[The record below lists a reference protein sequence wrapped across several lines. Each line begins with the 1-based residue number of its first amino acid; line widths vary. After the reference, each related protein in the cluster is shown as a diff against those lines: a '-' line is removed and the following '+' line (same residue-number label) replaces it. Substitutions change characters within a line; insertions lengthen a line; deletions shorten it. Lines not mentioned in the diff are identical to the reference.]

1 MRNFPFTF
9 FTLFTLFTLSSCESP
24 SNPDYDITLDVNYL
38 VESQDSQKLVI
49 YQMMTRLFGNTVQT
63 NKKYGT
69 IEENG
74 VGKFNDITNTA
85 LQSLKDLGVTHV
97 WYTGVLE
104 HATMT
109 DYTPYGILLD
119 DADVVKGRA
128 GSPYAIKDYYDVNTD
143 LAENVDQRMQ
153 EFEAL
158 VKRTHDLELKVLI
171 DFIPNHVARSYG
183 SDARHP
189 LVEDFG
195 AKDNPLV
202 AFSPHNNFYY
212 IPEQPFIVPEESDP
226 LGPDEKAQTEDG
238 EFLEMPAKA
247 SGNDVFTNSPSVNDW
262 FETIKLNYGVDYQND
277 RKTYFDSIPDTWHK
291 MNHIL
296 SYWAQKGVDGFR
308 CDMAEMVP
316 AEFWNWVIP
325 QIKAINP
332 NIIFLAEI
340 YTPTSYDRYLDF
352 GKFDYLYDKV
362 QLYDT
367 LKHIIQ
373 QRGSTNNIPA
383 IWQSLRGNNDKML
396 RFLENHDEQRIA
408 SADFAGKPENALP
421 AMVVSATLF
430 TGPVMIYFGQ
440 EVGEPGL
447 GEEGFGGEDGRTTI
461 FDYWGVPE
469 HQKWVNSGAY
479 DGGKLSSE
487 QKELRQ
493 YYKELLNFCN
503 ENEAIVSGRFY
514 DLQAANETTPGYT
527 NKVYAYLRFTENQ
540 RILVICNFDQ
550 QNIAKF
556 KLQIPRE
563 VLNTLLLTNTFKMQ
577 GKFGT
582 DEIIRYRKGAQ
593 IELPPTTSYIFEF

>member
-1 MRNFPFTF
+1 MRIILFLLAI
-9 FTLFTLFTLSSCESP
+9 TLVLTNCKQTADSS
-24 SNPDYDITLDVNYL
+24 YDITHDPNYL
-38 VESQDSQKLVI
+38 IETQDSQKLVI
-49 YQMMTRLFGNTVQT
+49 YQMMTRLFGNTNQT
-63 NKKYGT
+63 NKRYGT

-74 VGKFNDITNTA
+74 VGKFNDITTTA

-109 DYTPYGILLD
+109 DYSSHGILLD

-128 GSPYAIKDYYDVNTD
+128 GSPYAIKDYYDVNPD
-143 LAENVDQRMQ
+143 LATDVDQRMQ

-158 VKRTHDLELKVLI
+158 LQRTHDLGLKAFI
-171 DFIPNHVARSYG
+171 DFVPNHVARSYL
-183 SDARHP
+183 SDAKP
-189 LVEDFG
+189 DDVADFG
-195 AKDNPLV
+195 TSDNPLL

-212 IPEQPFIVPEESDP
+212 IPGQAFIVPAEGDP

-238 EFLEMPAKA
+238 KFLEMPAKA
-247 SGNDVFTNSPSVNDW
+247 SGNDVFSNAPSVHDW
-262 FETIKLNYGVDYQND
+262 FETVKLNYGVDYQND
-277 RKTYFDSIPDTWHK
+277 RQTHFDSIPDTWHK
-291 MNHIL
+291 MQHIL

-325 QIKAINP
+325 QIKSIKP
-332 NIIFLAEI
+332 DILFLAEI
-340 YTPTSYDRYLDF
+340 YTPGSYDRYLEF
-352 GKFDYLYDKV
+352 GQFDYLYDKV

-373 QRGSTNNIPA
+373 QKGSTNNIPA
-383 IWQSLRGNNDKML
+383 IWQSLRGNNSKML

-408 SADFAGKPENALP
+408 SADFAGEPENALP

-447 GEEGFGGEDGRTTI
+447 GEEGFGGEDGRSTI
-461 FDYWGVPE
+461 FDYWGVSE
-469 HQKWVNSGAY
+469 HQKWVNNGAF
-479 DGGKLSSE
+479 DGGQLNAK

-493 YYKELLNFCN
+493 YYLELLNFCTQ
-503 ENEAIVSGRFY
+503 NEAIVSGRFY
-514 DLQAANETTPGYT
+514 DLQEANQNTPGYS
-527 NKVYAYLRFTENQ
+527 NKVYGYIRFTENQ
-540 RILVICNFDQ
+540 RLLVVTNFDT
-550 QNIAKF
+550 QNLAAF
-556 KLQIPRE
+556 KLKIPQE
-563 VLNTLLLTNTFKMQ
+563 LLNTLLLKNSFKML

-582 DEIIRYRKGAQ
+582 EKELRYRRGVDL
-593 IELPPTTSYIFEF
+593 ELLPLASYIFEF